1 MISLS
6 YFPEDGGVI
15 FYPEFNGEIATI
27 LSFEGKRLK
36 NFKVKG
42 GAVYGVLTNDDKKK

>member
-6 YFPEDGGVI
+6 FFPEDGRI
-15 FYPEFNGEIATI
+15 NFYPEFPDEIPRI
-27 LSFEGKRLK
+27 LSFEGKIIKNLK
-36 NFKVKG
+36 VRG